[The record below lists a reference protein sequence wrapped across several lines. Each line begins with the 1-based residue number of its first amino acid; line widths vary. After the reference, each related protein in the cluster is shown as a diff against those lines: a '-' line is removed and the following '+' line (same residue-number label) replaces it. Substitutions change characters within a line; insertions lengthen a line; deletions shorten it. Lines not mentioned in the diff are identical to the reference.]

1 MASVLYLPIWLDQEP
16 EIEKGVLLGNSLLG
30 ETAFSSSSKRNSTDD
45 VKIAWATLNALRARL
60 CVIDEHGEIIATN
73 RAWREFNEDSTDPV
87 AKGEGGCRH
96 SFSAPWMMSCWR
108 EDTARRVS
116 LAVEELLAGR
126 DDSFLL
132 EYEFGSGESV
142 RWFEIYITRLQGDG
156 PIRLV
161 MSHIEV
167 TNCKRTEDALK
178 KSTKRLKELG
188 AHLESVREE
197 QSAMIARELHDELGA
212 LLTMLKL
219 DLALTAEQ
227 VATTE
232 DVRARFSGLLEKA
245 QTALQVVKRISTN
258 LRPAMLDTLGLM
270 STVRWYVGQ
279 FSRSTGIEVDLQL
292 PEYVRLSDI
301 SNIAVFRII
310 QEGLTNVA
318 EHSGANRVQVHVSK
332 EDGSLVVEIAD
343 NGKGI
348 AQRDMQRQGSFGI
361 IGMNERA
368 QYLGGTFSICGKS
381 GLGTTLTLRIPMDS

>member
-1 MASVLYLPIWLDQEP
+1 
-16 EIEKGVLLGNSLLG
+16 LGTTLQG
-30 ETAFSSSSKRNSTDD
+30 ETGFSSSLKQNSTDD

-73 RAWREFNEDSTDPV
+73 RAWREFNENFTDPL
-87 AKGEGGCRH
+87 AKGEGESRH
-96 SFSAPWMMSCWR
+96 SFSAPWMMCCWR
-108 EDTARRVS
+108 EDTASRVS
-116 LAVEELLAGR
+116 LAVEELLAGKR
-126 DDSFLL
+126 DSFIL

-142 RWFEIYITRLQGDG
+142 RWFETYITRLQGDG
-156 PIRLV
+156 PIRLA
-161 MSHIEV
+161 MSHIEI
-167 TNCKRTEDALK
+167 TNCKRTENALK
-178 KSTKRLKELG
+178 KSSKRLKELG

-227 VATTE
+227 VASTDET
-232 DVRARFSGLLEKA
+232 RGRFSELLDKV

-270 STVRWYVGQ
+270 STIRWYVEQ
-279 FSRSTGIEVDLQL
+279 FSRSTDIDVDLKL

-332 EDGSLVVEIAD
+332 DYGSLIVEIAD

-348 AQRDMQRQGSFGI
+348 AQGDMQRQGSFGI